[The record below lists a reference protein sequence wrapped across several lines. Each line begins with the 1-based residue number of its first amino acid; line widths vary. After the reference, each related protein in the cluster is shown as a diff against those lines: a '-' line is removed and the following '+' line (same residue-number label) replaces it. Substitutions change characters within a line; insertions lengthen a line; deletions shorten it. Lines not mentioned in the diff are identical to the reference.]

1 VQKVDGVPLA
11 YGLDQN
17 YPNPFNPSTTIN
29 YSIPVTGRVTMRIY
43 NVLGQIVA
51 TLLNGDMQNAGKYQ
65 VTFDASRYSSGVYF
79 YRIEAGTFSAVKK
92 MMLLK

>member
-1 VQKVDGVPLA
+1 
-11 YGLDQN
+11 
-17 YPNPFNPSTTIN
+17 
-29 YSIPVTGRVTMRIY
+29 MRIY

>member
-1 VQKVDGVPLA
+1 VQKIDGVPLT

-29 YSIPVTGRVTMRIY
+29 YSIPVSGRVTLRIF
-43 NVLGQIVA
+43 NVLGQEVG
-51 TLLNGDMQNAGKYQ
+51 TLLNSDQNAGKYQ
-65 VTFDASRYSSGVYF
+65 LTFDASRYSSGVYF